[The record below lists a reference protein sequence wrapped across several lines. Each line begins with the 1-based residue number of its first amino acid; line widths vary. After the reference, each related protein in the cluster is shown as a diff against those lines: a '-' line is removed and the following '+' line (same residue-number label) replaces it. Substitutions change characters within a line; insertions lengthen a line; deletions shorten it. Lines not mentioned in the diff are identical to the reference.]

1 MGHLLGGS
9 TVGLMVSSSSSSSPH
24 AIWARSAA
32 TRALVSV
39 EGHYWPVSPQE
50 ILKHSKAG
58 LAMPLWGIWFL
69 VHTRFCLSP
78 PNVSGGC
85 GFFCPPTVLLGLLLC
100 LWMWGNFYGGI
111 QHSPVNGSSSVNCT
125 FGVLTEEDECKS
137 FYSAIF
143 VSGLF

>member
-9 TVGLMVSSSSSSSPH
+9 MVGLTVSSSSPH
-24 AIWARSAA
+24 ALWARSAA
-32 TRALVSV
+32 ARALVSV
-39 EGHYWPVSPQE
+39 AGHYWPVSPQE

-58 LAMPLWGIWFL
+58 LALPLWGIWFL
-69 VHTRFCLSP
+69 VKNTVLSESSKCLWWMWT
-78 PNVSGGC
+78 
-85 GFFCPPTVLLGLLLC
+85 FLPPTILLGFLLC